1 MGSHLG
7 DLAGEPPIPVERDR
21 RRSRRPAIWPFLVAV
36 ALGLMFLSA
45 ALIAVASGAERG
57 PVKVPRACERLAR
70 EAGFP
75 PVLSPEDQDRALEQ
89 LARASGPEIRACRAA
104 VEEAKR
110 SRRY

>member
-21 RRSRRPAIWPFLVAV
+21 RPSRRPSILPFLLVVAV
-36 ALGLMFLSA
+36 GLMLVGA
-45 ALIAVASGAERG
+45 ALIAVATGAERG

-89 LARASGPEIRACRAA
+89 LARASGSEVRACRAA
-104 VEEAKR
+104 VEAAKR
-110 SRRY
+110 ALR